1 MNEYRIIA
9 LREFLLYNFGEEWQN
24 KLATWTMNMVKA
36 VYIHLLLFGLI
47 LAGCSNSTSPGSEK
61 STISKT
67 VKKQLLEKASATVG
81 WQPYGSRY
89 AIIVMSDGRN
99 SDEYFWPVTKSMY
112 SYLRTMGFDKEDIRF
127 LAPSKY
133 ATNHPDIVSDE
144 AVETKIEEAYKWAKS
159 ICTPKD
165 LLYVFWISH
174 GTSSDF
180 TTAGNSV
187 RHSTLSAW
195 MQGITAKQIIGVY
208 QPCFSGTVVD
218 DISRENIITTTSTN
232 PTASNNWPWAE
243 NIAFAVAG
251 PPYCDQWMNPNH
263 ELEPAKYSADHDG
276 DGQVSMTEAYI
287 WVAKHR
293 YTEGSMFDDNG
304 DGVGGQWTKDTF
316 DPNDPNKDGYNGNH
330 YSLRGWKPIRN
341 TAVKSDSGKL

>member
-1 MNEYRIIA
+1 MMSNDKSRLRVFCEVIEVKKNQTKVLACNQKRTGTSIRLIFNPTENWSCGLFIAMIIA
-9 LREFLLYNFGEEWQN
+9 ITVCGCQN
-24 KLATWTMNMVKA
+24 T
-36 VYIHLLLFGLI
+36 H
-47 LAGCSNSTSPGSEK
+47 ST
-61 STISKT
+61 
-67 VKKQLLEKASATVG
+67 ATVG

-89 AIIVMSDGRN
+89 AIIVMSDGSN
-99 SDEYFWPVTKSMY
+99 SDKYFWPVTKSMY
-112 SYLRTMGFDKEDIRF
+112 SYLLTMGFDKEDIRF

-133 ATNHPDIVSDE
+133 ATNYPDIVSDE

-159 ICTPKD
+159 VCTAQD
-165 LLYVFWISH
+165 LLYIFWISH

-187 RHSTLSAW
+187 RHSTLSDW
-195 MQGITAKQIIGVY
+195 MHGITAKQIIGVY
-208 QPCFSGTVVD
+208 QPCLSGAVVD
-218 DISRENIITTTSTN
+218 DISGENIITTTSTN
-232 PTASNNWPWAE
+232 LTATNDWPWAE

-304 DGVGGQWTKDTF
+304 DGLGGQWTKDTF
-316 DPNDPNKDGYNGNH
+316 DPNDPNKDGYNGSH
-330 YSLRGWKPIRN
+330 YSLRGWKPIRKA
-341 TAVKSDSGKL
+341 AVKSDSGRS